1 MLQIR
6 RILQL
11 KTQGLT
17 NRSIAKTLHMGRE
30 TVNTYM
36 QQVRGLNKSEKDLL
50 KLGDE
55 ELGSLIYKELAPSP
69 DDWRLL
75 DLQGRIPYLSDEL
88 RKPKTTRMIL
98 WEEYRE
104 VVLEGY
110 GYTQFCEHLNRF
122 LETRKAVMHF
132 EHSPAASMMFDFAGD
147 PILWVNHDTGEITK
161 CVVFIC
167 TLPFSGFTYIEAL
180 VSASRPHLLQALNN
194 ALEYIGGVP
203 LSAKTDNMRQI
214 VKKSNRYEPTFD
226 ALAEQWSLHYNT
238 TLMASRVVKPRDK
251 ASVESH
257 VNAVYNRIYAP
268 LRNMIFHSIRQ
279 INESLLEQLEKFNA
293 RNFQRRDYSR
303 KDRFLLHE
311 KALLRPL
318 PNVPFLPKCKVIT
331 KVQRNCYVTLG
342 ENMHYYS
349 APCKYIGREINLV
362 YDVDNVEIYLESVR
376 IACHRRNYKR
386 HAYTTVI
393 EHLPPNQQHY
403 AQIKG
408 YTGEYF
414 TEQAKKVGENT
425 LIAIKKILE
434 QKIFVEQT
442 YNSCLGVLA
451 LQKKYGKERLEA
463 ACTRAIKG
471 YKVGLGTI
479 RSILEKNLD
488 KAPIQTELPLNIPDH
503 ENIRGSETYQ

>member
-1 MLQIR
+1 M
-6 RILQL
+6 
-11 KTQGLT
+11 
-17 NRSIAKTLHMGRE
+17 
-30 TVNTYM
+30 
-36 QQVRGLNKSEKDLL
+36 
-50 KLGDE
+50 
-55 ELGSLIYKELAPSP
+55 
-69 DDWRLL
+69 
-75 DLQGRIPYLSDEL
+75 
-88 RKPKTTRMIL
+88 
-98 WEEYRE
+98 
-104 VVLEGY
+104 
-110 GYTQFCEHLNRF
+110 
-122 LETRKAVMHF
+122 
-132 EHSPAASMMFDFAGD
+132 
-147 PILWVNHDTGEITK
+147 DT
-161 CVVFIC
+161 
-167 TLPFSGFTYIEAL
+167 
-180 VSASRPHLLQALNN
+180 
-194 ALEYIGGVP
+194 
-203 LSAKTDNMRQI
+203 
-214 VKKSNRYEPTFD
+214 YEPTFD

-238 TLMASRVVKPRDK
+238 TLMASRVMKPRDK

-268 LRNMIFHSIRQ
+268 LRNMIFHSIRH
-279 INESLLEQLEKFNA
+279 INENLLEQLEKFNA

-311 KALLRPL
+311 KALLGPL
-318 PNVPFLPKCKVIT
+318 PEMPFLPKCKVIT

-408 YTGEYF
+408 YTSEYF
-414 TEQAKKVGENT
+414 IEQANKVGENT

-442 YNSCLGVLA
+442 YNSCLGVLG

-488 KAPIQTELPLNIPDH
+488 KAPIQTELPLNIPEH